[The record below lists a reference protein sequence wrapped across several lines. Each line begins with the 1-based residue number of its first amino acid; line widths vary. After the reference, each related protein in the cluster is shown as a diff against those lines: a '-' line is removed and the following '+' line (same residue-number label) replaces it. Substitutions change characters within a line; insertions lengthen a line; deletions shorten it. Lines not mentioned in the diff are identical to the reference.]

1 MTIAMPPE
9 EAEAELA
16 KLYTERMGKP
26 VTVHIAVPLW
36 TNTATPKLSHHKTP
50 KRTGI
55 APNRKEEI

>member
-1 MTIAMPPE
+1 MTIAMPLE

-16 KLYTERMGKP
+16 KPYTERMGKP